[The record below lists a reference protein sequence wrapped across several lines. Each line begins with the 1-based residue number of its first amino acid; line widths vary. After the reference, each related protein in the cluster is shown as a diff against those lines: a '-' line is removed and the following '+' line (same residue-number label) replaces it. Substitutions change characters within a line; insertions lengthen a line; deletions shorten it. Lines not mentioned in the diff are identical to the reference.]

1 MIYHYENEFYTICG
15 TFDTMLRSIYSV
27 TGIYFPRMKNHP
39 NHKNHINQS
48 SDNGLSLRISFCQA
62 TGSGI
67 ALANVPLSAIFLR
80 CFRASTELGI
90 FFWGES
96 ISGRIRQCSR
106 FAMSKII
113 SASSGFWI
121 SILMVCIL
129 SPRISNRQDL
139 ILFVKLIFS
148 KIEAVGVAA
157 HSRASHR
164 FRSPSAEL

>member
-1 MIYHYENEFYTICG
+1 M
-15 TFDTMLRSIYSV
+15 
-27 TGIYFPRMKNHP
+27 NH
-39 NHKNHINQS
+39 S

-67 ALANVPLSAIFLR
+67 ICFNPPFSAIFLR
-80 CFRASTELGI
+80 CFSASTELGI

-96 ISGRIRQCSR
+96 IPGRIRQCNR

-121 SILMVCIL
+121 SIVMVCIL
-129 SPRISNRQDL
+129 SPRISNMQDS
-139 ILFVKLIFS
+139 ILFVKLIFH